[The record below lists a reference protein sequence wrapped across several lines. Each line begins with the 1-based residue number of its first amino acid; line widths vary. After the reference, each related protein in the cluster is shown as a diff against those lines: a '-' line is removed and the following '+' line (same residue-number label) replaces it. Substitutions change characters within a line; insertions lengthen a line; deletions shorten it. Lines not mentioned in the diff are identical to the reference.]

1 MQFLVAAYV
10 CPYYPNNHVVDAIT
24 GRNKRR
30 GSTGLRHSPGVDDSG
45 WISRSNPK
53 GGQCRAIGTE
63 SNIGALFRLISDC
76 CLNYAAIGDVRG
88 GYWHADTS
96 KVIPVQ

>member
-30 GSTGLRHSPGVDDSG
+30 GSTGLRYTPGIDDSG
-45 WISRSNPK
+45 WISRSNSK
-53 GGQCRAIGTE
+53 GGKCCAVGTE
-63 SNIGALFRLISDC
+63 SNIDTLFCLISDC
-76 CLNYAAIGDVRG
+76 CLDDAAVGDVRG
-88 GYWHADTS
+88 GYGNSDTTE
-96 KVIPVQ
+96 VIPI